1 MIQVP
6 SRRGSTQSERMNKAF
21 VREVDPPDPSCPE
34 PRGCGAT
41 GSNVPLTALRAQL
54 STEDAARFPQG
65 AYYCATP
72 TCPVVFFDRYG
83 AQVEITALREVPFPK
98 DPEGVVC
105 ACLSIRAAQII
116 DEARAG
122 RRERIRSIVD
132 AIRSDSGRCANT
144 AVNGRPCEAEA
155 RRLFLQ
161 YFVSSPRS

>member
-1 MIQVP
+1 
-6 SRRGSTQSERMNKAF
+6 MNKAF
-21 VREVDPPDPSCPE
+21 VREVDAPDPGCPQ

-41 GSNVPLTALRAQL
+41 GQNVPLTALRAQL
-54 STEDAARFPQG
+54 APEDAARFPQG
-65 AYYCATP
+65 AFYCATP

-83 AQVEITALREVPFPK
+83 ALVEVAALRDVPYPK

-122 RRERIRSIVD
+122 RRQLMRTLVE
-132 AIRSDSGRCANT
+132 AGRSDSTRCVNT

-161 YFVSSPRS
+161 YFDSSPRA